1 MSLEAHLQK
10 LHRIA
15 HRVIADRMRNEPLIG
30 AALDGSLA
38 TGRIWQTSDID
49 FSIFPTGEI
58 EYNQSVEWRV
68 YQGVLAHVHVTH
80 KRATDN
86 LIENYP
92 HSFIESAKSG
102 YFTVDPTWF
111 LDGLAV
117 MSIVDDPTG
126 YLEEVKSFVS
136 KHRFAPEVLSERLR
150 LMMEYVDG
158 KIEEAEEAFK
168 AGNYSALR
176 SLLHDRAGLAC
187 SMAHMWL
194 EAFHRIYSRKEQD
207 LQLALVAQ
215 EANAPPVHDS
225 YRAIL
230 GLDVQVGTIEK
241 LLAPIHEYAKI
252 VDEMLQILEE
262 CAMDQ
267 RELETSDHMEWRRA
281 ERLWAD
287 LSFKSIP
294 IAFRKK
300 CHSHTVFVMN
310 RFGPSFIHGLIDNH
324 SPIEPQRS
332 DVFQTAAEQAREIIA
347 EVWEFLGHIGFDRVK
362 MRRRLDEAA
371 GLAEMTRRLSDKL

>member
-10 LHRIA
+10 LHRIT
-15 HRVIADRMRNEPLIG
+15 HQVIADRMRNEPLIG

-49 FSIFPTGEI
+49 FSIFSIGES

-92 HSFIESAKSG
+92 HSFVESAKSG
-102 YFTVDPTWF
+102 YFTADPTWF

-126 YLEEVKSFVS
+126 YLEEVKHFVS
-136 KHRFAPEVLSERLR
+136 KNRFAPEVLSERLR
-150 LMMEYVDG
+150 LMIEYVDG
-158 KIEEAEEAFK
+158 KIEEAEKAFTD
-168 AGNYSALR
+168 GDHNALLR
-176 SLLHDRAGLAC
+176 HLYDKTGLAC
-187 SMAHMWL
+187 SMAHIWL
-194 EAFHRIYSRKEQD
+194 EASQRIYSSKEQD

-215 EANAPPVHDS
+215 ETKLPQVHDA

-230 GLDVQVGTIEK
+230 GIDVQAGTIK
-241 LLAPIHEYAKI
+241 KILAPIEEYGKI
-252 VDEMLQILEE
+252 VDEILQFFEDN
-262 CAMDQ
+262 AMD
-267 RELETSDHMEWRRA
+267 HIEWHRA
-281 ERLWAD
+281 YRLLAD

-300 CHSHTVFVMN
+300 CYSHIAFLLN
-310 RFGPSFIHGLIDNH
+310 RFGPNFIDGLIDNH
-324 SPIEPQRS
+324 NSIAPRRS
-332 DVFQTAAEQAREIIA
+332 DVIQTAAEQAKVIMA
-347 EVWEFLGHIGFDRVK
+347 EVWEFLGHIKFDQVK
-362 MRRRLDEAA
+362 MRHQLDEAIR
-371 GLAEMTRRLSDKL
+371 LAEMTRRLSDKL